1 MTRAAIPRFEAFAV
15 ATRWARTILPG
26 TLLAL
31 QLVGCGIDLKDGAGP
46 RVPIP
51 NLMGSVRRAGSA
63 AAGLRLELRT
73 IEGQVVASTVTTS
86 AGSFGFQVPASGAWE
101 VKVSSERAGDFAA
114 ITHPLQYQ
122 EPGTEVIAPL
132 DVFAY
137 GAELLEPAADGT
149 APVPSLLQ
157 PLMFQW
163 TLPSLSGVTA
173 RVQCFAPTGT
183 LVWNS
188 TWLDADHVAWNGVA
202 NQGDS
207 AGHIVAAGTYTW
219 RMKFSLPDSS
229 EGRTATRTLTLR

>member
-1 MTRAAIPRFEAFAV
+1 MKRAAIPRFEAFAV
-15 ATRWARTILPG
+15 ATRWPGTILPG

-31 QLVGCGIDLKDGAGP
+31 LLAGCGIDLKDGAGP

-51 NLMGSVRRAGSA
+51 NLMGSVRRAGSV
-63 AAGLRLELRT
+63 AAGVRLELRT
-73 IEGQVVASTVTTS
+73 TGGQVVASTVTTP

-101 VKVSSERAGDFAA
+101 VKVSSARAGDFDAV
-114 ITHPLQYQ
+114 THGLQY
-122 EPGTEVIAPL
+122 PGSGTEVIAPL

-137 GAELLEPAADGT
+137 GAELLEPAAGGAT
-149 APVPSLLQ
+149 PVPSLVQ

-173 RVQCFAPTGT
+173 RVQCFTPTGT

-188 TWLDADHVAWNGVA
+188 TWLNADHVAWNGVA

-207 AGHIVAAGTYTW
+207 AGHVVAAGTYTW

-229 EGRTATRTLTLR
+229 EGRTATRTLTLK